1 MSQPLL
7 LSSTAAAAAS
17 SWLPADRFSVML
29 PLCTLRNCRINNSG
43 GVVLYGRVM
52 GELAVSRAF
61 GDAHL
66 KALQA
71 SQVPVPNSSK
81 ADNTSNSSSSNS
93 FSFPDAT
100 GSSCPGTRS
109 SCS

>member
-1 MSQPLL
+1 MPALATIVLRAYTASRATAKRCMLL
-7 LSSTAAAAAS
+7 L
-17 SWLPADRFSVML
+17 
-29 PLCTLRNCRINNSG
+29 LCTPRNCRINNSG

-81 ADNTSNSSSSNS
+81 ADNTSSNG
-93 FSFPDAT
+93 FSFPDAA
-100 GSSCPGTRS
+100 SSCPGEHS
-109 SCS
+109 SCR